1 MNPPVIFSCPV
12 VHAPPPETRRD
23 RDRRR
28 NLAYAAIAIVAF
40 LAGLLLGQLSAEDQ
54 HGSRIAWPPA
64 GLLRSHAHPE
74 ANVVGSVA

>member
-1 MNPPVIFSCPV
+1 VNPPVIFSCPV
-12 VHAPPPETRRD
+12 VATPPSETRRD

-28 NLAYAAIAIVAF
+28 HLAYAAIAIVAF
-40 LAGLLLGQLSAEDQ
+40 ITGLLLGQLSAEDQ

-74 ANVVGSVA
+74 TNLAGSVA